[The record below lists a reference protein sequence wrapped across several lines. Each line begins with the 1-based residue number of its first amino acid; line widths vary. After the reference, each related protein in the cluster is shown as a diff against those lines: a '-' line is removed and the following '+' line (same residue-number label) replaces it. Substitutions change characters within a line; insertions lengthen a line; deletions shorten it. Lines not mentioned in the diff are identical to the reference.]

1 MILMLRKRE
10 RERVVVSFCVLSE
23 QKKIKTLNLEIE
35 NLTDK
40 KNYSFSHGTMP
51 LTNLFKNCSYY
62 WGFAAFVSYFV
73 NHPNYTSPPA
83 DRAVF
88 LFALAILCQLCNA
101 RAHVILANLRPPGKS
116 TGYAVPRGF
125 PFDIPLVG
133 GLTCANYTF
142 EIYGWVLFALATKT
156 VAGFLFIAAGAAQ
169 MALWAKAKHARLRKT
184 FDGLEGRERYP
195 KRYIMLPPFF

>member
-1 MILMLRKRE
+1 
-10 RERVVVSFCVLSE
+10 
-23 QKKIKTLNLEIE
+23 
-35 NLTDK
+35 
-40 KNYSFSHGTMP
+40 MP

-83 DRAVF
+83 DRAVV
-88 LFALAILCQLCNA
+88 LFGLAMLCQLCNA
-101 RAHVILANLRPPGKS
+101 RAHLLLANLRPPGKA
-116 TGYAVPRGF
+116 TGYAIPRGF
-125 PFDIPLVG
+125 PFDLGFLG

-169 MALWAKAKHARLRKT
+169 MAIWAKAKHARLRKT
-184 FDGLEGRERYP
+184 FDGQEGRERYP

>member
-1 MILMLRKRE
+1 MARKRE

-142 EIYGWVLFALATKT
+142 EIYGWVLFAMATKT